1 MSAFWY
7 GMGTSLSLIV
17 AIGAQNAFVL
27 KQGLK
32 QQYVLWVVLTCAL
45 SDSILICLGITGFAH
60 SIAKFPQLLR
70 FAQYAGAVF
79 LFAYGLRSF
88 YQALS
93 QNTALNPSSIESESL
108 VKTMGM
114 CLAFTWL
121 NPHVYLDTV
130 LLLGSISS
138 QFNEQLGFFAC
149 GAILSSWLFFFSLGY
164 GARLLQPVF
173 IRPFSWKVLESLIG
187 CLMWGI
193 AWHLVSAP

>member
-7 GMGTSLSLIV
+7 GMATSLSLIV

-32 QQYVLWVVLTCAL
+32 QQYVLWIVLSCAL
-45 SDSILICLGITGFAH
+45 SDSILIFLGVTGFSKA
-60 SIAKFPQLLR
+60 IGQFPQLLM
-70 FAQYAGAVF
+70 FAQYAGALF
-79 LFAYGLRSF
+79 LFCYGLRSF
-88 YQALS
+88 YQALYSNAALTPS
-93 QNTALNPSSIESESL
+93 QTEPESL
-108 VKTMGM
+108 TKIMMM

-138 QFNEQLGFFAC
+138 QFTHQLEWFAC

-164 GARLLQPVF
+164 GARLLQPIF
-173 IRPFSWKVLESLIG
+173 NRPVSWKILDTVIG
-187 CLMWGI
+187 GVMWGI
-193 AWHLVSAP
+193 AWQLLVH